1 MCVFMLM
8 VWRTPI
14 STRTVTL
21 FPYTTIFRSVAVNVP
36 ALSEKYIADLRF
48 ALVLSVDFSAIS
60 FVRSAADADDV
71 RRIMDEEG
79 VHVPVIAKIEKPQA
93 IENIDGIVKAFD
105 GLMVARG
112 DLGVE
117 CPLEDVPFLQKRL
130 IEKARRNAKPVI
142 VRSEEHT
149 SELQTLMR
157 T

>member
-1 MCVFMLM
+1 MRIRDWSSDVC
-8 VWRTPI
+8 
-14 STRTVTL
+14 S
-21 FPYTTIFRSVAVNVP
+21 S
-36 ALSEKYIADLRF
+36 
-48 ALVLSVDFSAIS
+48 
-60 FVRSAADADDV
+60 DDV

-130 IEKARRNAKPVI
+130 IEKARR
-142 VRSEEHT
+142 RSEERRVGKEWVST
-149 SELQTLMR
+149 CRYRGWPDL
-157 T
+157 